1 MAENIHTQFHLMLQR
16 EDKERLLSQ
25 KGAVIWLYG
34 LSGAGKT
41 TVANAA
47 ERILHEEGRF
57 TTILDG
63 DNMRSGLNA
72 NLGFSDE
79 DRSENVRR
87 AAEVAKLFAS
97 QGVITLVSVITPRRD
112 LRALARETIGEDFS
126 EVYIKA
132 DFDTCAERDPKGLY
146 AKVKAGEIKQFTGKD
161 SGFEEPENPELM
173 IDTTELSIEEAAA
186 ALVTFIR
193 TQTKS

>member
-1 MAENIHTQFHLMLQR
+1 MLQR

-87 AAEVAKLFAS
+87 AAEVARLFAS

-173 IDTTELSIEEAAA
+173 IDTTELSIEEATA